1 MCYGCALDTAISMS
15 GACPLCRTK
24 CAAIVTYDA
33 LELVPIPTSELN
45 ALCDASNRRQ
55 QKRQANRAA
64 AAVTAAAEE
73 EEEEE
78 EEEEVEAVKVTAK
91 ANVGAAGAAT
101 TLCWVARVNGPR
113 GELLDS
119 LTPDDIA
126 RATGS

>member
-33 LELVPIPTSELN
+33 LELVPIPTAELD
-45 ALCDASNRRQ
+45 ALCEPSDRRQ
-55 QKRQANRAA
+55 QKRKANRASA
-64 AAVTAAAEE
+64 AATAAAEE
-73 EEEEE
+73 EGGKEEEE
-78 EEEEVEAVKVTAK
+78 EEAE
-91 ANVGAAGAAT
+91 T

-126 RATGS
+126 RAMGS